1 MNSSLAAMKSP
12 LLLLLVLTLGC
23 GGDSSGRFAISGT
36 VTLDGEPV
44 PTGAI
49 AVIPT
54 PGTDAP
60 TSGGSI
66 HDGEYSI
73 PASQGPT
80 AGRYRVEIRWPR
92 EAGQV
97 ELYPGESGAKF
108 EEAIPAKYN
117 SKSTLE
123 IQVGEGSTE
132 HNFDLTTRGA

>member
-1 MNSSLAAMKSP
+1 MKWPP
-12 LLLLLVLTLGC
+12 LLLLILALGC
-23 GGDSSGRFAISGT
+23 GGDSSGRYALSGT

-49 AVIPT
+49 AIVPA

-66 HDGEYSI
+66 QAGEYFI
-73 PASQGPT
+73 PASEGPT

-97 ELYPGESGAKF
+97 ELYPGESGTKF

-132 HNFDLTTRGA
+132 HNFDLTTGA

>member
-1 MNSSLAAMKSP
+1 MNSLRALMDW
-12 LLLLLVLTLGC
+12 LLLLLLLLAAGC
-23 GGDSSGRFAISGT
+23 GGDASGRYAISGT
-36 VTLDGEPV
+36 VTLDGQPV
-44 PTGAI
+44 TTGAI
-49 AVIPT
+49 AVIPAQ
-54 PGTDAP
+54 GTDGP

-66 HDGEYSI
+66 EDGEYSI
-73 PASQGPT
+73 PASKGPT

-97 ELYPGESGAKF
+97 ELYPGQSGAKF

-132 HNFDLTTRGA
+132 HNFDLTTSGA

>member
-1 MNSSLAAMKSP
+1 MNQSLIPMKLP
-12 LLLLLVLTLGC
+12 LLLLLVLAIGC
-23 GGDSSGRFAISGT
+23 GGDSSGRYAISGT

-49 AVIPT
+49 AVIPA
-54 PGTDAP
+54 PGTDGP

-73 PASQGPT
+73 PASQGPA
-80 AGRYRVEIRWPR
+80 AGRHRVEIRWPR

-97 ELYPGESGAKF
+97 ELYPGESGTKF

-117 SKSTLE
+117 SRSSLE
-123 IQVGEGSTE
+123 IQVGESSTE
-132 HNFDLTTRGA
+132 HNFDLTTGA